1 MARCIANPPN
11 PWASTHVEWLGDPP
25 TARLQIFEEEA
36 RSVLTANDSPDI
48 PFRWSVNPYRGC
60 FHGCAYC
67 YARPSHQYLG
77 WGAGTD
83 FDRKLVVKIN
93 APEVLRRELG
103 RRSWRGE
110 AIHFSGN
117 TDCYQPLEAAFELTR
132 HCLEVCLD
140 HRNPVTVV
148 TKGNLIRRD
157 VDLLA
162 QLARVA
168 GASAHISIPFVDPA
182 LSRAL
187 EPYAASPEQRV
198 ETIAQL
204 AAAGVATGVMVAPI
218 IPGLND
224 REIPEILSAAAR
236 AGAVTASMTLLRLPR
251 EVLPVFRD
259 RLEATLPERAG
270 KVWNGLRDM
279 RGGQLNDA
287 AFGTRMRGRGARWQ
301 VIRDLFA
308 LHCRR
313 LGLHSPTVPAARG
326 AAQTDLF
333 PILDG

>member
-11 PWASTHVEWLGDPP
+11 PWASTHVEWLGAPP

-67 YARPSHQYLG
+67 YARPSHQYLD

-103 RRSWRGE
+103 RRSWQGE

-117 TDCYQPLEAAFELTR
+117 TDCYQPLEAAFGLTR
-132 HCLEVCLD
+132 RCLEVCLD

-279 RGGQLNDA
+279 RGGQLNDT

-308 LHCRR
+308 LHCRH
-313 LGLHSPTVPAARG
+313 LGLASPSPPAARG
-326 AAQTDLF
+326 PAQTDLF
-333 PILDG
+333 RILE